1 MWIEIIFLVIFSIGI
16 VGLIT
21 SRAVDT
27 HIEIDSSAEQVW
39 RVLTDFQ
46 AYAEWNP
53 FIVAISGPVEA
64 GNKIFVTIKLPVGMK
79 MDFKLLLQQLN
90 TSREMIWVGT
100 TIARNILDGRHY
112 FVIESISDNKVKFSQ
127 GESYRGVLLYF
138 CWPFI
143 QWSVARSF
151 SEMND
156 ALKQRAEHDSLYEK
170 RKAAGVV

>member
-1 MWIEIIFLVIFSIGI
+1 MWIEIIFLLIFSIGV

-27 HIEIDSSAEQVW
+27 HIEINASAEEIW

-46 AYAEWNP
+46 AYGEWNP
-53 FIVAISGPVEA
+53 FIVAITGPVEA
-64 GNKIFVTIKLPVGMK
+64 DKQISVTIKLPVGLK

-90 TSREMIWVGT
+90 PSREMIWIGT
-100 TIARNILDGRHY
+100 TLARNILDGRHY

-143 QWSVARSF
+143 QWSVSKSF
-151 SEMND
+151 ADMNH
-156 ALKQRAEHDSLYEK
+156 ALKRRAEN
-170 RKAAGVV
+170 G